1 MRAKLRQVG
10 NSIGLT
16 IPASDLRAI
25 DAEAGDTVEIE
36 IKRVIKSLRETWDDP
51 ARWRGASD
59 EPPLPKEEQE
69 TEFERA
75 DWEW

>member
-16 IPASDLRAI
+16 LPASNVRTI
-25 DAEAGDTVEIE
+25 DAEAGGTVEIE
-36 IKRVIKSLRETWDDP
+36 IKQWIKSPREMWDDP
-51 ARWRGASD
+51 ARWQGASD